1 MADVGLNQ
9 QTLNIYD
16 LIRVQDDAF
25 RALGRAFYSGRPGPS
40 PLVYPALSYDNPTE
54 SEQEMLT
61 AMEAAMDAQLN
72 PDAPDFYKL
81 LPMEVSGLARMCC
94 DLGHFIQS
102 LTQRNSLTDGT
113 KAQQLLQQINGHA
126 GNIEAV
132 ARKMMCLVDPQKS
145 KACFPLS
152 TPGTTSGASLRPS
165 FTSSTPLRPTSAQP
179 ATAREAPA

>member
-81 LPMEVSGLARMCC
+81 LRW
-94 DLGHFIQS
+94 
-102 LTQRNSLTDGT
+102 
-113 KAQQLLQQINGHA
+113 K
-126 GNIEAV
+126 
-132 ARKMMCLVDPQKS
+132 
-145 KACFPLS
+145 
-152 TPGTTSGASLRPS
+152 
-165 FTSSTPLRPTSAQP
+165 
-179 ATAREAPA
+179 